1 MKEREFG
8 WSWMEDE
15 YVPGKPRTE
24 HEFKESFR
32 RAAVA
37 QKPWT
42 EAEFYREWAREQ
54 KKNVRISF
62 RISSTDVMKLK
73 ALARIRGTKFRTYVT
88 EVLKREISS
97 EEERL
102 ANLKIKRQARGILAE
117 EDAEPEG

>member
-1 MKEREFG
+1 MREREFG

-15 YVPGKPRTE
+15 YIPGKPRTE

-37 QKPWT
+37 RRPWT
-42 EAEFYREWAREQ
+42 EAEFYREWTQQQ

-73 ALARIRGTKFRTYVT
+73 ALARMRGTKFRTYVT
-88 EVLKREISS
+88 DVLKREISS

-102 ANLKIKRQARGILAE
+102 ATLKIKRQARSILEADGESE
-117 EDAEPEG
+117 E